1 MTDPR
6 VPERAIAPDAVV
18 EGAPLPAE
26 SAETE
31 APESSDAAGAA
42 AALETRGEPTDGPP
56 PGWSRRAVAGT
67 ALLVAFFVAV
77 GLFAAWTVT
86 PAPDEEAL
94 ARPTDADVVI
104 AAGSPLSWDPAVIA
118 DGTSAQVLA
127 QVYEG
132 LTVLDADSKVRPA
145 LAESWRLEDGGRR
158 LVFELRDG
166 LTFSDGSPLTAAD
179 VRRSW
184 LRVIDPAAPSPL
196 ASVLD
201 DVRGAAAYARGE
213 TGADAVGLRADG
225 RTLSVE
231 FERPSSFFPAVAA
244 IPTLAVVPTGIARS
258 ARGPQDDV
266 ELVASGPYVPVE
278 QESGSIRLEG
288 NERYWAGS
296 PPIER
301 VTLVTDDG
309 GRSSVDVF
317 EDGAVDWTDI
327 SPADATWIRY
337 DRQLGPQLRHI
348 EEMAVQY
355 LGFDT
360 TEPPFDDAAARRAVA
375 MAVDWRRL
383 ALMDGEEDPPP
394 TSIVPPGIASR
405 GDGDYLLPY
414 DPEAA
419 RAELAAAG
427 FPGGDGFPSV
437 SLVTYGVGAAA
448 AIAAELEREL
458 GLDISIETRPFEE
471 HASLLASDT
480 PDMWTLSWSAD
491 YPHVNDFLGLLLRS
505 GSSANLGGWSEA
517 DYDALIDAAAA
528 TDDAAA
534 QERLYDEAQ
543 TIVREHAPVIPL
555 DYGSRWWLSRDG
567 LRGAQLS
574 GVGIQRY
581 ADLAW
586 ADR

>member
-1 MTDPR
+1 MSDPPSPNPR
-6 VPERAIAPDAVV
+6 APDPHAPDGSRAPSSPAG
-18 EGAPLPAE
+18 GAPALPDRPAE
-26 SAETE
+26 PPAETP
-31 APESSDAAGAA
+31 AQ
-42 AALETRGEPTDGPP
+42 PP
-56 PGWSRRAVAGT
+56 QGWSRRTILGT
-67 ALLVAFFVAV
+67 ALLITFFVAV

-86 PAPDEEAL
+86 PGPDEEAL
-94 ARPTDADVVI
+94 ARPTNADVVI
-104 AAGSPLSWDPAVIA
+104 AGGAPLSWDPAAIA

-132 LTVLDADSKVRPA
+132 LTVLDAGSEVRPA

-158 LVFELRDG
+158 LHFELREG
-166 LTFSDGSPLTAAD
+166 AAFSDGSPLTAAD

-196 ASVLD
+196 SSVLD

-213 TGADAVGLRADG
+213 GSADAVGLRADG

-231 FERPSSFFPAVAA
+231 FERPASFFPAVAA
-244 IPTLAVVPTGIARS
+244 VPTLAVVPPDIEAS
-258 ARGPQDDV
+258 ARGPGAGV

-278 QESGSIRLEG
+278 QASGLIRLQG
-288 NERYWAGS
+288 NDRYWAG
-296 PPIER
+296 PPAIDR
-301 VTLVTDDG
+301 ISIVTDDG

-327 SPADATWIRY
+327 SPADASWIRY
-337 DRQLGPQLRHI
+337 DRRLGPQLRHI

-360 TEPPFDDAAARRAVA
+360 TEPPFDDPAARRAVA

-383 ALMDGEEDPPP
+383 AQLDGEGDPAP
-394 TSIVPPGIASR
+394 TSIVPPGIAAR
-405 GDGDYLLPY
+405 GTGDYLLPY

-419 RAELAAAG
+419 RAELSAAG
-427 FPGGDGFPSV
+427 FPGGVGFPV
-437 SLVTYGVGAAA
+437 VPLTTYGIGPAS

-458 GLDISIETRPFEE
+458 GLEVRVESRPFDE
-471 HASLLASDT
+471 HSVLLAADT
-480 PDMWTLSWSAD
+480 PAMWTLAWSAD
-491 YPHVNDFLGLLLRS
+491 YPHANDFLGLLLRS
-505 GSSANLGGWSEA
+505 GSSANMGGWSDAE
-517 DYDALIDAAAA
+517 YDSLIDAAAA

-534 QERLYDEAQ
+534 QEQLYHAAQ
-543 TIVREHAPVIPL
+543 SIVREQAPVIPL
-555 DYGSRWWLSRDG
+555 DYGSRWWLSREG

-574 GVGIQRY
+574 GVGIQRH